1 MALDFP
7 GPATGRHPLRRQE
20 VTEQIKAFI
29 LRNHLKPGDPLPTE
43 SVLCESLGASRSSVR
58 EAIKTL
64 SALDIVEVRHGHG
77 MYVGRLSLVALVE
90 SLAFRVQLSSR
101 DDFTVLGEVI
111 GVRQLLEQGL
121 AASLVAALEEPHF
134 DALAALVS
142 EMRELADKGETFVEQ
157 DRAFHLLLMEPL
169 KIDLVQQ
176 LTGAFWDVHS
186 MVAPL
191 LAPSTADGRE
201 TADAHAEIV
210 AAARRR
216 DVAAFQA
223 AIEAHYGP
231 VRKQLAT
238 HLRDSGNG
246 VDGRPGGR

>member
-1 MALDFP
+1 MDERLAMTLDFP
-7 GPATGRHPLRRQE
+7 GTGRQPLRRQA

-43 SVLCESLGASRSSVR
+43 SELCERLGASRSSVR

-77 MYVGRLSLVALVE
+77 TYVGHLSLVALVE
-90 SLAFRVQLSSR
+90 SLAFRAQLSSR
-101 DDFTVLGEVI
+101 DDFAVLGEVI

-121 AASLVAALEEPHF
+121 AASLLPALEERHF
-134 DALAALVS
+134 DALDALVA
-142 EMRELADKGETFVEQ
+142 EMRELAGRGETFLEQ

-169 KIDLVQQ
+169 NLDLVQQ
-176 LTGAFWDVHS
+176 LTAAFWDVHS

-191 LAPSTADGRE
+191 LEPSLAEGRE
-201 TADAHAEIV
+201 TADAHAAIV

-216 DVAAFQA
+216 DAAGFQQA
-223 AIEAHYGP
+223 VEAHYGP
-231 VRKQLAT
+231 VRKQLAAR
-238 HLRDSGNG
+238 LREA
-246 VDGRPGGR
+246 RPAGE